1 MSCYL
6 GFTPTDR
13 PNYYFVSY
21 NSEDVGRITPI
32 AKSLFHAGV
41 PLWYDFGLE
50 YGEKWESQ
58 ISGKIMNSQAI
69 LLFFTKGILEKQ
81 NSYVRKEY
89 EMATKFFDRK
99 VFVVMMD
106 RIENKDVPFDKVP
119 WWIDVQE
126 HQSIDVTDTTDL
138 SVIVSRV
145 SQAIGMETGEARMS
159 RLIENYKALY
169 DDGRR
174 AEAEAYLADYLH
186 GQSLAGK
193 AQTICNIVGRR
204 VDGLQASCVSEV
216 RERLTS
222 VLIDHAGNRRDFF
235 FECHRVT
242 LDDTVITVGNS
253 LAFHRGNRGDAHV
266 LNIWRDNELIYTLG
280 GLIEAHDTQVY
291 YDQTDD
297 IIYICFSSAK
307 EELID
312 GEVEETFFQTTVT
325 VEMPKADAVC
335 TVFKALPEETK

>member
-1 MSCYL
+1 MSCFL
-6 GFTPTDR
+6 GFEPTDR

-21 NSEDVGRITPI
+21 NSEDVDRITPI
-32 AKSLFHAGV
+32 VKSIFHAGV

-69 LLFFTKGILEKQ
+69 LLFFTKGILLKQ

-106 RIENKDVPFDKVP
+106 KIENKDVPFDKVP

-126 HQSIDVTDTTDL
+126 HQSIDVSDTTDL
-138 SVIVSRV
+138 NVIVSCI
-145 SQAIGMETGEARMS
+145 SQAIGMATGEERMS
-159 RLIENYKALY
+159 RLIENYQLLY
-169 DDGRR
+169 DDGHRD
-174 AEAEAYLADYLH
+174 EAEAYLAEYLH

-193 AQTICNIVGRR
+193 AQTIRNIVNCR
-204 VDGLQASCVSEV
+204 VDGLNPMCATEIQNGIESYLV
-216 RERLTS
+216 
-222 VLIDHAGNRRDFF
+222 DHAGNRRNSF
-235 FECHRVT
+235 FECHRII
-242 LDDTVITVGNS
+242 LDGIVFTVGNS
-253 LAFHRGNRGDAHV
+253 IAFHRGNRGDAHV
-266 LNIWRDNELIYTLG
+266 LNVWRGEELMYTVG

-291 YDQTDD
+291 YDCEDD

-307 EELID
+307 EEMVD
-312 GEVEETFFQTTVT
+312 GEVDETYFYTTVT
-325 VEMPKADAVC
+325 VETPKGDAVC
-335 TVFKALPEETK
+335 TVFKDDI

>member
-6 GFTPTDR
+6 GFEPTDR

-32 AKSLFHAGV
+32 AKSLFHTGV

-69 LLFFTKGILEKQ
+69 LLFFTKGILAKQ

-106 RIENKDVPFDKVP
+106 KIENKDVPFDKVP

-138 SVIVSRV
+138 SVIVDRV
-145 SQAIGMETGEARMS
+145 SKAIGMETGEARMS
-159 RLIENYKALY
+159 RLIENYKSLY

-174 AEAEAYLADYLH
+174 DDAEAYLTAYLH

-193 AQTICNIVGRR
+193 AQTIGNVVGRR
-204 VDGLQASCVSEV
+204 IEGLAATCATEV
-216 RERLTS
+216 HGHLETA
-222 VLIDHAGNRRDFF
+222 LIDHTGSRCSFF
-235 FECHRVT
+235 FECHR
-242 LDDTVITVGNS
+242 ITIGDSVFTIGNS
-253 LAFHRGNRGDAHV
+253 VAFHRGSRGDAHV
-266 LNIWRDNELIYTLG
+266 LNVWRDEELVYTLG

-291 YDQTDD
+291 YDHGDD
-297 IIYICFSSAK
+297 ILYICFSSAK
-307 EELID
+307 EEMVD
-312 GEVEETFFQTTVT
+312 GEVEETVFRTTVT
-325 VEMPKADAVC
+325 GESPTADAVF
-335 TVFKALPEETK
+335 TAFKEDV

>member
-6 GFTPTDR
+6 GFEPTDR

-21 NSEDVGRITPI
+21 NSEDVDRITPI
-32 AKSLFHAGV
+32 TKSLFHAGV

-69 LLFFTKGILEKQ
+69 LLFFTKGILTKA

-106 RIENKDVPFDKVP
+106 KIENKDVPFDKVP

-126 HQSIDVTDTTDL
+126 HQSIDVSDMTDL
-138 SVIVSRV
+138 SAVVSRV
-145 SQAIGMETGEARMS
+145 SQAIGMETGKERMS
-159 RLIENYKALY
+159 RLIENYRALY

-174 AEAEAYLADYLH
+174 DEAEAYLTEYLH

-193 AQTICNIVGRR
+193 AQTIRNIVSQH
-204 VDGLQASCVSEV
+204 VDGMNASCGTEV
-216 RERLTS
+216 QGRLES
-222 VLIDHAGNRRDFF
+222 DLIDHVDNRRSSF

-242 LDDTVITVGNS
+242 LDDTVFTVGNS
-253 LAFHRGNRGDAHV
+253 IIFHRSGRGDAHV
-266 LNIWRDNELIYTLG
+266 LNVWRGEELLYTVG
-280 GLIEAHDTQVY
+280 RLIDAQDTQVY
-291 YDQTDD
+291 YDRTDD
-297 IIYICFSSAK
+297 ILYICFSSAK
-307 EELID
+307 EEMVD
-312 GEVEETFFQTTVT
+312 GEVEETFFHTTVT
-325 VEMPKADAVC
+325 VESPTTDAVC
-335 TVFKALPEETK
+335 TVFKEDV